1 MVSGTDGFV
10 PRLIVAAVV
19 SKQLTSS
26 PTTRPTVILS
36 FNRFKCVH
44 SGFGETW
51 VGAPPGSTLSLEDV
65 HATVASLQQT
75 DLSVTLEGNIETVL
89 WHKLAVN
96 ASINGLTAI
105 MGCRN
110 GAILESN
117 HGKSLVK
124 DLCAE
129 VGLVMEA
136 SEIPVPGDLLTRVL
150 SVVRLNAKNFSS
162 MHQDMAYGRATEV
175 DYLNGF
181 VVKKANQLGVSTPTN
196 RAVYDLIKMKELL
209 VIRK

>member
-1 MVSGTDGFV
+1 M
-10 PRLIVAAVV
+10 
-19 SKQLTSS
+19 
-26 PTTRPTVILS
+26 
-36 FNRFKCVH
+36 
-44 SGFGETW
+44 GE
-51 VGAPPGSTLSLEDV
+51 PPGSTLSVEDAR
-65 HATVASLQQT
+65 ATVASLQHT
-75 DLSVTLEGNIETVL
+75 DLSVTLEGNIENVL
-89 WHKLAVN
+89 WNKLAVN

-110 GAILESN
+110 GAILESD
-117 HGKSLVK
+117 HGLSLVK

-150 SVVRLNAKNFSS
+150 NVVHLNANNFSS

-181 VVKKANQLGVSTPTN
+181 VVKKGNQLGVSTPTN
-196 RAVYDLIKMKELL
+196 RVVYDLIKTKEF
-209 VIRK
+209 IRK